1 VLKTSEFER
10 FAMIVGAPRCG
21 TTTMSK
27 MLGDHPSVSPPF
39 VKEPHFFALHDL
51 RGLDDAALR
60 NAVEK
65 EYLSK
70 FFDSVEPGHSVGFDG
85 SVSYLYV
92 PEQLEPVV
100 RLWPDSRFIVG
111 VRDPMKLLPSLHR
124 RLLYVGD
131 ETIRDFT
138 DAWDA
143 VPDRAAG
150 RRIPRSCLDPRFL
163 RYEEA
168 ARYATYLDRLF
179 AVVGR
184 ERCHVVLFDDLVA
197 DPMREYG
204 RIMEFLGLDPLPD
217 VDLSG
222 EREGRAVRWYWLQRL
237 LKRPPKFLHPYLAGQ
252 LHKRRLHARGHDDSK
267 ERKKALSL
275 RTRIL
280 RWNRIDNRPTTS
292 VPVRVQREIRE
303 MYQDEV
309 ARLARMLGRDLSHWL
324 TVDESAA

>member
-1 VLKTSEFER
+1 
-10 FAMIVGAPRCG
+10 MIVGAPRCG

-27 MLGDHPSVSPPF
+27 MTWNHPAVTAPF
-39 VKEPHFFALHDL
+39 VKEPHFFAMHDF
-51 RGLDDAALR
+51 RGLDDEALR
-60 NAVEK
+60 ARVEH
-65 EYLSK
+65 EYLEK
-70 FFDSVEPGHSVGFDG
+70 FFDNVEPGHSVGFDG

-100 RLWPDSRFIVG
+100 RLWPKSRFVVG

-138 DAWDA
+138 EAWDA

-179 AVVGR
+179 KSVGR

-197 DPMREYG
+197 DPMCEYG
-204 RIMEFLGLDPLPD
+204 RIMKFLELNALPD

-237 LKRPPKFLHPYLAGQ
+237 LKRPPKMLHPYLAGQ

-267 ERKKALSL
+267 KRKKALSL
-275 RTRIL
+275 RTRLL
-280 RWNRIDNRPTTS
+280 RWNRFENAQPIS
-292 VPVRVQREIRE
+292 VPLRVQREIRDHYE
-303 MYQDEV
+303 DEV
-309 ARLARMLGRDLSHWL
+309 QRLSKMIDRDLSHWL
-324 TVDESAA
+324 QVDEVNAA